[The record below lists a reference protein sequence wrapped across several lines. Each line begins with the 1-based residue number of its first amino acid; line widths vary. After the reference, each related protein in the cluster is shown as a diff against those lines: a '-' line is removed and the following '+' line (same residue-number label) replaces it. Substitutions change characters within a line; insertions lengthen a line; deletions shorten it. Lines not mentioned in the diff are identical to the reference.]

1 MKMKNRHEIEPPA
14 GLTSCF
20 LWRMATAMWLAL
32 GLVQIASYVFTLT
45 PIRLPVICLVLG
57 GIVPVVLA
65 GVWFWCSRHDVP
77 LEPWFHFQS
86 ALGFIAIIVVSLMD
100 VNDHSADAVYP
111 MLPMIVGAMVF
122 PPSRSAFYVVAGAM
136 GSAAMVL
143 LGDDEFAGQR
153 AFVVSLIA
161 VTVGVIVMAVQIQLR
176 NALAYSRE
184 LSEKDEL
191 TGLANMR
198 RFRQRLEEIF
208 DRDRRHGFARV
219 ALLTIDLDGFKQT
232 NDQHSHSAGD
242 SILVLS
248 AHAIEACVQKSD
260 LVACRG
266 GDEFVVLAFELP
278 GRSVERLADEIAFE
292 ISCRRK
298 AAFSDVTS
306 TASVG
311 MVWHEPGETVERLL
325 ARADFE
331 LHRRKELSRLTED
344 GADTDSANFLN
355 SLADIDENLRR
366 FPEEPGPMLRGTD
379 GDTLRQGQGVRR
391 RVYRSQDAG
400 RFAWIL
406 LALYLLVL
414 GVTVPVL
421 GFFGHDE
428 SVSRPTII
436 ALGYLAVI
444 GAGVC
449 FQLGQRDLHV
459 NRRTGLMV
467 LGLSLTV
474 VMTVFLVAQSGSARG
489 AMVEFLICPAV
500 IACYAVDRRLALA
513 YATIC
518 MSAYVFFLSTL
529 NYESTLIRSVQ
540 TIAVVA
546 LLAVAIPRGLKRSA
560 DAWKENQRLSGID
573 PLTGLANMRRLVH
586 RLNDEL
592 ARASAMG
599 EQVSLLAIDL
609 DNFKLVN
616 DRFGHS
622 RGDEVLIAVA
632 RALKREVR
640 TYDLVA
646 RRGGDE
652 FMILLVDHSAD
663 VAGLVDRLGD
673 AIIKARQEICADVS
687 PTASIGVVTSLP
699 GESVESVI
707 ARADADELRVKVR
720 SRDGHRL
727 EAVA

>member
-1 MKMKNRHEIEPPA
+1 MKNRHETEPPA

-20 LWRMATAMWLAL
+20 LWRMVTAMWLAL

-57 GIVPVVLA
+57 GFVPLALA
-65 GVWFWCSRHDVP
+65 GVWFWCSRNDVP
-77 LEPWFHFQS
+77 LEPWFHLQS
-86 ALGFIAIIVVSLMD
+86 ALGFIAIIGVSLLD

-122 PPSRSAFYVVAGAM
+122 PPSRSVFYVIAGAA

-143 LGDDEFAGQR
+143 LGDDVFAGQR
-153 AFVVSLIA
+153 AFVVALIA
-161 VTVGVIVMAVQIQLR
+161 VTVGVIVMAVHVQLR

-184 LSEKDEL
+184 LSEVDEL

-198 RFRQRLEEIF
+198 RFRQRLKEIF
-208 DRDRRHGFARV
+208 DRDHRNDPARV
-219 ALLTIDLDGFKQT
+219 ALIAIDLDGFKQT
-232 NDQHSHSAGD
+232 NDLHSHSAGD
-242 SILVLS
+242 SILVTA

-260 LVACRG
+260 LVARRG
-266 GDEFVVLAFELP
+266 GDEFVVLALDLP

-292 ISCRRK
+292 ISSRRR

-311 MVWHEPGETVERLL
+311 LVWHEPGETVDRFL
-325 ARADFE
+325 ARADIE

-344 GADTDSANFLN
+344 DARSDSVNFLN
-355 SLADIDENLRR
+355 SLADISENLRR
-366 FPEEPGPMLRGTD
+366 FPQQPGPMRHGVD
-379 GDTLRQGQGVRR
+379 GEVVGKGKRK
-391 RVYRSQDAG
+391 RVYRAQDAE
-400 RFAWIL
+400 RFAWLL

-414 GVTVPVL
+414 GVTVPIL
-421 GFFGHDE
+421 GFIGHDD

-444 GAGVC
+444 GASVC
-449 FQLGQRDLHV
+449 FHLGRRSSSTSLSSGWMDL
-459 NRRTGLMV
+459 GI
-467 LGLSLTV
+467 SLTV
-474 VMTVFLVAQSGSARG
+474 ILTVLLVAQSGSARG
-489 AMVEFLICPAV
+489 AMVELLICPAV
-500 IACYAVDRRLALA
+500 IACYAVQQRVALV

-518 MSAYVFFLSTL
+518 MTAYVFFLTTL
-529 NYESTLIRSVQ
+529 NYELTLIRSIQ

-546 LLAVAIPRGLKRSA
+546 ILAVAIPRGLKRSS

-573 PLTGLANMRRLVH
+573 PLTGLANMRRLQH
-586 RLNDEL
+586 RLDDEL
-592 ARASAMG
+592 SRAHATAES
-599 EQVSLLAIDL
+599 VSLIAIDL

-616 DRFGHS
+616 DRFGHTK
-622 RGDEVLIAVA
+622 GDEVLVEVA
-632 RALKREVR
+632 HALMREVR

-652 FMILLVDHSAD
+652 FMILLADPSAD
-663 VAGLVDRLGD
+663 LTGLVNRLGD
-673 AIIKARQEICADVS
+673 AIMNVRQDVCPNVP
-687 PTASIGVVTSLP
+687 PTASVGYVTSLP
-699 GESVESVI
+699 GESSESLI
-707 ARADADELRVKVR
+707 ARADADELRVKMR
-720 SRDGHRL
+720 SRGERRL